1 MRIQAHIS
9 VDAKSYQREAQ
20 TLLKLRNERK
30 LNKLFLLFLRQEVNK
45 EKQLDLLCE
54 TEKGH

>member
-30 LNKLFLLFLRQEVNK
+30 LNKLFLLFLRQEINK
-45 EKQLDLLCE
+45 ERQLDLL
-54 TEKGH
+54 TEVK

>member
-9 VDAKSYQREAQ
+9 VDAKCYQREAQ
-20 TLLKLRNERK
+20 TLLRLRNERK
-30 LNKLFLLFLRQEVNK
+30 LNKLFLLFLRQEINK
-45 EKQLDLLCE
+45 ERQLDLLTE

>member
-9 VDAKSYQREAQ
+9 VDAISYQKEAQ

-30 LNKLFLLFLRQEVNK
+30 LNRLFLLFLRQEISK
-45 EKQLDLLCE
+45 EKQLDLLSE